1 MINEP
6 FYDLLKLENYKEKI
20 MEQNELKTLFKKWC
34 AQFDKCKHEPMS
46 DDLLNVFK
54 KLTMLEMENGGIPQN

>member
-34 AQFDKCKHEPMS
+34 AQFDKCE
-46 DDLLNVFK
+46 LLD
-54 KLTMLEMENGGIPQN
+54 G